1 MRIIFFIIFFLSFDL
16 AADELLKP
24 SYLLKPD
31 QVIAIQLTALKNN
44 DNPYQNYGIEQ
55 TWEFAHPKN
64 RIFTGPLKK
73 FIRMMNTA
81 SYSVIL
87 NHRKHSIN
95 TILVNDNIALFYVEI
110 VDSNGI
116 NLAFEWV
123 VEKVLT
129 EGIYKNCWMTVSVST
144 PIKFGNS
151 A

>member
-1 MRIIFFIIFFLSFDL
+1 MKKYLIIILFSSSIFAQDYGFRNNLRHDRNIILDRS
-16 AADELLKP
+16 
-24 SYLLKPD
+24 
-31 QVIAIQLTALKNN
+31 
-44 DNPYQNYGIEQ
+44 
-55 TWEFAHPKN
+55 
-64 RIFTGPLKK
+64 
-73 FIRMMNTA
+73 
-81 SYSVIL
+81 
-87 NHRKHSIN
+87 
-95 TILVNDNIALFYVEI
+95 ILVNDNIALFYVEI

>member
-1 MRIIFFIIFFLSFDL
+1 
-16 AADELLKP
+16 
-24 SYLLKPD
+24 
-31 QVIAIQLTALKNN
+31 
-44 DNPYQNYGIEQ
+44 
-55 TWEFAHPKN
+55 
-64 RIFTGPLKK
+64 
-73 FIRMMNTA
+73 MMNTP

-129 EGIYKNCWMTVSVST
+129 EGIYKNCWMTIGVSQPMLIAKS
-144 PIKFGNS
+144 S
-151 A
+151 